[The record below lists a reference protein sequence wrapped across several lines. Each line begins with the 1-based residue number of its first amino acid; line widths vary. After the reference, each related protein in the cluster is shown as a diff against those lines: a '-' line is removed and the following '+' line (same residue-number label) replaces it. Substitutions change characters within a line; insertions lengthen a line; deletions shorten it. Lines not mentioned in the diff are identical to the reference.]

1 MRKTI
6 VNFLTGALVGSLG
19 IAYSYHAKHNDI
31 RYYDDAPAV
40 VWNDDWES
48 IPMVGEQIEVE
59 LISQDTIYIGPLGK

>member
-1 MRKTI
+1 MNKTI
-6 VNFLTGALVGSLG
+6 VNFLTGVFIGSLG
-19 IAYSYHAKHNDI
+19 VAYSYHAKHNDI

-59 LISQDTIYIGPLGK
+59 LISRDTIYIGPLGK